1 MTKKNSSLVVKNIK
15 RDENIVVI
23 FQSVLFHCPF
33 EQDLEGNID
42 QLINKADGIS

>member
-1 MTKKNSSLVVKNIK
+1 MVKNIK

-33 EQDLEGNID
+33 EQSLEGNVD